1 MAVIVAA
8 TVIFLW
14 DYLLTFGMEV
24 RYIWPGKWTFVKIV
38 FLVQR
43 YVPFLDIMWYG
54 MHVSFGSNLST
65 KFCTRVNYVGKGL
78 MLLGLISSEIVLLFR
93 IWAVWNR
100 NQIMTILL
108 PVLFAACWIPPTIF
122 LVEFIRS
129 VKFVAVEPPF
139 LGCVVLSASDVI
151 TLSWIF
157 MLIWDTV
164 SLILMVIPAVRACSY
179 RGHSTLFR
187 TVYGEGIV
195 YYFYLFVLSTINI
208 LLNFNPSIAV
218 PYRFLAVQMSRSLHS
233 ILTSRVLLHIRAQ
246 TDRTEVHGPSSF
258 QFSDEEALN
267 GRHRTPVRLPRI
279 VFKSPTR
286 TDYWAP

>member
-1 MAVIVAA
+1 MIIQSSSTDRRPILPSQLIERLRVLMVVKSVDLAA

-24 RYIWPGKWTFVKIV
+24 RYIWPGKWTFVKII
-38 FLVQR
+38 FLIQR

-54 MHVSFGSNLST
+54 MHVSFGSNLT
-65 KFCTRVNYVGKGL
+65 NEFCTRVNYVGKGL
-78 MLLGLISSEIVLLFR
+78 MLLGFVCSEVVLVFR

-100 NQIMTILL
+100 HHIMTILL
-108 PVLFAACWIPPTIF
+108 PILFAACWIPPTVF

-129 VKFVAVEPPF
+129 VRFANTHGYPCRQGF
-139 LGCVVLSASDVI
+139 
-151 TLSWIF
+151 
-157 MLIWDTV
+157 
-164 SLILMVIPAVRACSY
+164 Y

-187 TVYGEGIV
+187 TVYGEGII
-195 YYFYLFVLSTINI
+195 YYFYLFALSTINI
-208 LLNFNPSIAV
+208 LLNFNPSIAI

-267 GRHRTPVRLPRI
+267 GRQRTPIRMPRI